1 MIVLATISINIS
13 GVVLTLRCSEIGQ
26 LIDRYGRRLLN
37 ARLAV
42 TLRCNYRCFFCHSEG
57 IESGTKELTPSE
69 WGLIATALRLAG
81 VESFKFTG
89 GEPLVRD
96 DIVDIVKEVSNCG
109 KPRDLSMTTN
119 GYYLEELAGLL
130 RDAGLDRLNI
140 SLHSLKENVY
150 RNITGCG
157 DLSKVIKGI
166 YEALNYDYRKIK
178 LNVVV
183 IKGVNDGEVWD
194 IIDFA
199 ARHGLHVQLI
209 ELHPVGRGKH
219 DFEKHHSTLDN
230 IVKEI
235 EEVSSKIVVR
245 GELHN
250 RPIYYLPTGITVE
263 VVKPVLNPLFC
274 AACSRIRVAPDG
286 ALKPCL
292 SGNISISVIDIIKS
306 DMDEDSKIRA
316 LIERIKQVNDARK
329 PNILWPISIQLERE
343 YMKLKKH
350 VQQSLC
356 YRVEIV

>member
-1 MIVLATISINIS
+1 MLTAVSINIS
-13 GVVLTLRCSEIGQ
+13 EVVLTLRCGEIGH

-57 IESGTKELTPSE
+57 IESRTQELTPSE
-69 WGLIATALRLAG
+69 WGLIATALRFVG

-96 DIVDIVKEVSNCG
+96 DIVDIVREVNNCG
-109 KPRDLSMTTN
+109 KPLDLSMTTN
-119 GYYLEELAGLL
+119 GYYLKELAGML
-130 RDAGLDRLNI
+130 RDVGLGRLNI
-140 SLHSLKENVY
+140 SLHSLRENVY
-150 RNITGCG
+150 KKITGCG
-157 DLSKVIKGI
+157 DLSKVLKGI

-219 DFEKHHSTLDN
+219 EFEKYHSTLDN
-230 IVKEI
+230 IVREI

-292 SGNISISVIDIIKS
+292 SSNTSISVIDIIKS
-306 DMDEDSKIRA
+306 NMDEDAKIRA
-316 LIERIKQVNDARK
+316 LIERIKQVNAARK
-329 PNILWPISIQLERE
+329 PSILWPISMCLERE
-343 YMKLKKH
+343 YMKLRKH
-350 VQQSLC
+350 VQRSLC
-356 YRVEIV
+356 YRVELI